1 MSLSN
6 TFITRPVLT
15 TVCSLLIV
23 IAGLIAIP
31 ILPIEN
37 LPDIAPP
44 TVQVSSRYV
53 GADAVSVEQGVTS
66 VLEQQI
72 TVPIYQKWEGS
83 RPVVLCA
90 HLGHK
95 FGIARSASW
104 VDQPRFQVGH
114 GSVVQIY
121 VERVDASENQWICW
135 HGVSEHL
142 SARQIPRGGD
152 GAPWCDPIAA
162 GQRRRPRLPLPARS
176 EPADMP

>member
-44 TVQVSSRYV
+44 SVQVSSRYV

-72 TVPIYQKWEGS
+72 NGVENMDFISSTSTADGSSAITVTFANGS
-83 RPVVLCA
+83 DGDINQVNVQNRVALA
-90 HLGHK
+90 
-95 FGIARSASW
+95 
-104 VDQPRFQVGH
+104 QPR
-114 GSVVQIY
+114 
-121 VERVDASENQWICW
+121 E
-135 HGVSEHL
+135 
-142 SARQIPRGGD
+142 
-152 GAPWCDPIAA
+152 
-162 GQRRRPRLPLPARS
+162 PLPW
-176 EPADMP
+176 